1 MELDK
6 SAREK
11 TAFVAYGSFWE
22 SKTMPFGHC
31 NAPATFQRFMESV
44 LKHLNYKIALCYLDD
59 IIVHSKTFD
68 DHLDH
73 LKQVF
78 ARAREANIKLKPSK
92 CHFGYKQVDWVT

>member
-73 LKQVF
+73 LKQCVCTSKGSKHKT
-78 ARAREANIKLKPSK
+78 EA
-92 CHFGYKQVDWVT
+92 